1 MADCAFNLEIQAYHD
16 GELPA
21 ERRSTVE
28 EHLAGCPAC
37 AAELAELK
45 NLSAVFAAEPVA
57 ELSQIALH
65 RLHRKIDNEMDRG
78 LIRFGWSLSAVA
90 ASILLVAS
98 AWLVKVDGS
107 AQAASAS
114 PTPDEPPWVS
124 VSLAAS
130 HDPVLRDASTPAEQ
144 WYLADAWTRSDEVPQ
159 E

>member
-1 MADCAFNLEIQAYHD
+1 MADCPFNLEIQAYHD
-16 GELPA
+16 GELPS
-21 ERRSTVE
+21 ERRTAVE

-78 LIRFGWSLSAVA
+78 LIRFGWALSGIA

-98 AWLVKVDGS
+98 GWLMKVNS
-107 AQAASAS
+107 AGEEAQRRSAAALGERGAGGQPRSGGARRFDS
-114 PTPDEPPWVS
+114 GGRMVS
-124 VSLAAS
+124 GRRV
-130 HDPVLRDASTPAEQ
+130 DA
-144 WYLADAWTRSDEVPQ
+144 LG
-159 E
+159 